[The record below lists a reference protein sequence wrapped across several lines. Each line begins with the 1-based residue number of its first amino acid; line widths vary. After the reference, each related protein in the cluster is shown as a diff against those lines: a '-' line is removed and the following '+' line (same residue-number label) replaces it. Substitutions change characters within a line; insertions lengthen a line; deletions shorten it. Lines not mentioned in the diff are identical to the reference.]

1 MATGRGGAQQFGY
14 GRPRGSVIGMK
25 VVMADGS
32 VIKAGGRVVK
42 NVAGYDLCKLFTG
55 SFGSLGIITEVNF
68 KLRPRPA
75 REATV
80 IAAGTIVDLIESS
93 DAILQA
99 RLFPVAAEIVSP
111 VFANRLGITAERAVM
126 LVRFAGNEKGVAFQI
141 KEALARLK
149 NAEVQTD
156 DTRLWQ
162 TLAAAPFWSDYPN
175 EARTSVLPGDLLK
188 VVPDHSES
196 PIWQI
201 GALDG
206 RIRMRGFE
214 TTSAQPTSLMQRIKQ
229 QLDPREIL
237 PRIHMD

>member
-1 MATGRGGAQQFGY
+1 
-14 GRPRGSVIGMK
+14 
-25 VVMADGS
+25 
-32 VIKAGGRVVK
+32 
-42 NVAGYDLCKLFTG
+42 
-55 SFGSLGIITEVNF
+55 
-68 KLRPRPA
+68 
-75 REATV
+75 
-80 IAAGTIVDLIESS
+80 
-93 DAILQA
+93 
-99 RLFPVAAEIVSP
+99 
-111 VFANRLGITAERAVM
+111 M

-141 KEALARLK
+141 KEASARLK

-175 EARTSVLPGDLLK
+175 ESRASVLPGDLLK